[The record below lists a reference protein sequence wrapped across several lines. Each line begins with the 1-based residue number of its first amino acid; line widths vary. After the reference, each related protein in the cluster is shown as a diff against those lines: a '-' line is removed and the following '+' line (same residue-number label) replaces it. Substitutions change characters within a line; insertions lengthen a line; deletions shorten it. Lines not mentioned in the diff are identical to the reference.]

1 MHHFSQPRK
10 GETANVGHQFSDEV
24 STGISSGISSGIF
37 AGDFARV
44 FTWVIEGID
53 SEDLAGISAAKRPPV
68 APLNSG

>member
-24 STGISSGISSGIF
+24 STGISSGIF

-44 FTWVIEGID
+44 FTWVIEGIY
-53 SEDLAGISAAKRPPV
+53 SEDLAGISAAKRSPV
-68 APLNSG
+68 ALLNSG

>member
-24 STGISSGISSGIF
+24 STGIF
-37 AGDFARV
+37 AGDFARF

-53 SEDLAGISAAKRPPV
+53 SEELAGIRAAKRSPG
-68 APLNSG
+68 AP